1 MAGISVKLPL
11 ATDKQ
16 YGVYSLNKTFKQVT
30 KQNLKHLLLT
40 IPGERIMD
48 TNFGAGLI
56 KALFEMNTPELNGSI
71 DSRIRKQVKL
81 YMPYIKIED
90 IRISNAA
97 GSQTFESP
105 GLSVTIRYKIASTN
119 EADLLDISIK

>member
-40 IPGERIMD
+40 IPGERVMD

-90 IRISNAA
+90 SRI
-97 GSQTFESP
+97 
-105 GLSVTIRYKIASTN
+105 
-119 EADLLDISIK
+119 